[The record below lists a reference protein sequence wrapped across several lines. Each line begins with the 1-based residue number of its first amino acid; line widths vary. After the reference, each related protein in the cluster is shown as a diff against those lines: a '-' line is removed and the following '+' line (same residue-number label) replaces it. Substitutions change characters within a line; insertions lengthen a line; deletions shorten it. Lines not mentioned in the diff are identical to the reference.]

1 MEIGEE
7 KDEKRAH
14 AHEYTL
20 HSTLPSPA
28 IIGLLRR
35 RPAASY
41 AYTHIFMQDAG
52 KHSTASLY
60 KTYKQDYTA
69 PREERSNS
77 FLLTFFLIFPSLF
90 LLETIISSFSILNS
104 SNMANTWLNIL
115 FQDARRV
122 MYALSKSRAAQGRV
136 VVGNDAMLVCCTFFV
151 MPFKSG

>member
-1 MEIGEE
+1 MLSRPPLLPALIGVPFLYGPASFSSQSLQQHGAGLVTRYPGNSIHERKRNMEIGEE

-69 PREERSNS
+69 PREERSNF
-77 FLLTFFLIFPSLF
+77 FLLT
-90 LLETIISSFSILNS
+90 ISSSFPLLFS
-104 SNMANTWLNIL
+104 
-115 FQDARRV
+115 
-122 MYALSKSRAAQGRV
+122 Y
-136 VVGNDAMLVCCTFFV
+136 
-151 MPFKSG
+151 